1 MTDSDRK
8 AGEARQDSERRYV
21 IVLFVETENK
31 NLTPK
36 AGDYEEVNLVNA
48 VPGSKYNDIVSR
60 FEAMIKYLDRTNNWL
75 KAKYTL

>member
-1 MTDSDRK
+1 MTDSARN

-36 AGDYEEVNLVNA
+36 AGDYKEVNLINA

-75 KAKYTL
+75 KAKHTL